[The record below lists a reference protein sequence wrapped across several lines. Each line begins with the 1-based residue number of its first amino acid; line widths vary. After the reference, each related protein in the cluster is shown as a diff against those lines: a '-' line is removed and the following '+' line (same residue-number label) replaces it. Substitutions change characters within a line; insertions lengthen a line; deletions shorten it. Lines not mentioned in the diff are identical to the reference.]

1 MTIFFS
7 KRSSI
12 SGQSAQTSNS
22 KRFMPDEP
30 GSAAVHTMNS
40 ENNDGHQVETIKQA
54 TIRFAGD
61 SGDGMQITGT
71 QFTNT
76 SAIFGN
82 DLATFPDYPAEIRA
96 PAGTIPGVSGFQVRF
111 SSFDIHTPGDQ
122 PDVLIAMNPAALK
135 TNLKD
140 LKPGGIVI
148 INSDNFE
155 KGDLQKAKYEVSPL
169 EDSTLDGYRAVKVPL
184 NKLTK
189 ETLKDHGL
197 GPKVVMRCKNFFAL
211 GIVYWLYQRPMET
224 TISYLDREF
233 GQKKKRPEIAAAN
246 IAVLK
251 AGYHYADITGE
262 FQSQYEVPKAKLTPG
277 TYRNIQGNMAV
288 GLGLI
293 AASLQAKLPLFL
305 GSYPITPAT
314 DILQQL
320 AAYKN
325 FGVVTFQ
332 AEDEIAGIC
341 SAIGASF
348 AGSFAVTTT
357 SGPGIALKSEAMN
370 LAVMTELPLV
380 IVNVQRGGPS
390 TGMPTK
396 TEQSDLLQCLYGRNG
411 DSPIPVVASCS
422 SSEAFDATIEA
433 SRIALKYMTPVVL
446 LTDGYIAN
454 GAEPWLLP
462 DLDTLPNL
470 EVNRPTEADKETYQP
485 YGRDETTLARP
496 WAVPGTPGLQH
507 RIGGLE
513 KEDLSGNVCY
523 DPSNHQKMTDLRME
537 KVERIA
543 NDIPE
548 FSLMA
553 GSTDDKVLVLGWGST
568 LGAITAAVEELRTAG
583 RSVAQAHLRHLNP
596 FPKGLAETLAKF
608 DHVIVPEMNKGQLS
622 LVLQGKTCIQVE
634 SFTKVTGLPFMTNEI
649 IAKVN
654 EYLG

>member
-1 MTIFFS
+1 M
-7 KRSSI
+7 
-12 SGQSAQTSNS
+12 
-22 KRFMPDEP
+22 D
-30 GSAAVHTMNS
+30 S
-40 ENNDGHQVETIKQA
+40 ENKSGRTVETLKQA

-111 SSFDIHTPGDQ
+111 SSYDIHTPGDE

-135 TNLKD
+135 TNIKD
-140 LKPGGIVI
+140 LKAGGIVI
-148 INSDNFE
+148 VNTDNFG
-155 KGDLQKAKYEVSPL
+155 KGDLQKAKYETNPL
-169 EDSTLDGYRAVKVPL
+169 DDNSLDGYRLVRVQL
-184 NKLTK
+184 NTLTK
-189 ETLKDHGL
+189 ETLKDHDL
-197 GPKVVMRCKNFFAL
+197 SSKIVMRCKNFFAL

-224 TISYLDREF
+224 TVNYLNKEF
-233 GQKKKRPEIAAAN
+233 GEKKNRPEIAAAN

-251 AGYHYADITGE
+251 AGYNYADITAE
-262 FQSQYEVPKAKLTPG
+262 FQAQYEVPRAQLEPG

-293 AASLQAKLPLFL
+293 AASLQSKLPLFL

-320 AAYKN
+320 SAYKN

-341 SAIGASF
+341 AAIGASF
-348 AGSFAVTTT
+348 AGSLGITTT

-411 DSPIPVVASCS
+411 DSPIPVVAACS
-422 SSEAFDATIEA
+422 SSEAFEATIEA
-433 SRIALKYMTPVVL
+433 CRLAIKYMTPVVL
-446 LTDGYIAN
+446 LSDGYIAN
-454 GAEPWLLP
+454 GAEPWRLP
-462 DLDTLPNL
+462 DLDKLPNL
-470 EVNRPTEADKETYQP
+470 EVDRPTEKDAEWYQP
-485 YGRDETTLARP
+485 YLRDQETLARP
-496 WAVPGTPGLQH
+496 WAIPGTPGLQH

-513 KEDLSGNVCY
+513 KEDVTGNVCY
-523 DPSNHQKMTDLRME
+523 DPDNHQQMTDLRMD
-537 KVERIA
+537 KVARIA

-548 FSLMA
+548 FSLIR
-553 GSTDDKVLVLGWGST
+553 GTTDDKIMIMGWGST
-568 LGAITAAVEELRTAG
+568 LGAITAAVEELRAAG
-583 RSVAQAHLRHLNP
+583 KSVAQAHLRHLNP
-596 FPKGLAETLAKF
+596 FPHNLAETLAQF
-608 DHVIVPEMNKGQLS
+608 DHVIVPEMNKGQLA
-622 LVLQGKTCIQVE
+622 LILQGKTCHRVE

-649 IAKVN
+649 IAKAN

>member
-1 MTIFFS
+1 M
-7 KRSSI
+7 
-12 SGQSAQTSNS
+12 
-22 KRFMPDEP
+22 D
-30 GSAAVHTMNS
+30 S
-40 ENNDGHQVETIKQA
+40 ENKNDHAVETLKQA

-76 SAIFGN
+76 SAVFGN
-82 DLATFPDYPAEIRA
+82 DLATFPDNPAEIRA

-111 SSFDIHTPGDQ
+111 SSYDIHTPGDR

-135 TNLKD
+135 TNIGD

-148 INSDNFE
+148 VNTDNFGP
-155 KGDLQKAKYEVSPL
+155 GDLQKAKYEVSPL
-169 EDSTLDGYRAVKVPL
+169 EDNSLDGYRVIKVPL
-184 NKLTK
+184 NTLTK

-211 GIVYWLYQRPMET
+211 GMVYWLYQRPLET
-224 TISYLDREF
+224 TINYLDEEF
-233 GQKKKRPEIAAAN
+233 GRKKKRPEIAAAN

-251 AGYHYADITGE
+251 AGYHYADITAE
-262 FQSQYEVPKAKLTPG
+262 FQSQYEVPKARLEPG

-320 AAYKN
+320 SAYKN

-348 AGSFAVTTT
+348 AGNLAVTTT

-411 DSPIPVVASCS
+411 DSPIPVIAACS

-433 SRIALKYMTPVVL
+433 TRIALKYMTPVVL

-454 GAEPWLLP
+454 GAEPWKLP
-462 DLDTLPNL
+462 DLDQLPDL
-470 EVNRPTEADKETYQP
+470 QVRRPSADDTEVFHP
-485 YGRDETTLARP
+485 YTRDPETLARP
-496 WAVPGTPGLQH
+496 WAIPGTPGLQH

-513 KEDLSGNVCY
+513 KEDITGNVCY
-523 DPSNHQKMTDLRME
+523 DPTNHQTMTNLRME
-537 KVERIA
+537 KVARIA
-543 NDIPE
+543 DDIPE
-548 FSLMA
+548 FSLRA
-553 GSTDDKVLVLGWGST
+553 GTTDDKVLVLGWGST
-568 LGAITAAVEELRTAG
+568 LGAITAAVEELREAG
-583 RSVAQAHLRHLNP
+583 KPVAQAHLRHINP
-596 FPKGLAETLAKF
+596 LPKKFAETLAQF
-608 DHVIVPEMNKGQLS
+608 DHVIIPEMNTGQLS
-622 LVLQGKTCIQVE
+622 LVVQGKTCIKVE

-649 IAKVN
+649 IEKVE